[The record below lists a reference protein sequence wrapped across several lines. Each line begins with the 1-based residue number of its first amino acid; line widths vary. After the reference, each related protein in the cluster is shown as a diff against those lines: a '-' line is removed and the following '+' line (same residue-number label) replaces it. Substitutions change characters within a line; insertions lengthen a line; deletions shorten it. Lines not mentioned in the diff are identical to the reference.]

1 MHSFRVVSASCG
13 EPSESPQGFESG
25 SFMNCHAIPEDH
37 LWTVE
42 PQHVKLE
49 TQLDMLHLHKN
60 QSHVN

>member
-1 MHSFRVVSASCG
+1 
-13 EPSESPQGFESG
+13 
-25 SFMNCHAIPEDH
+25 MNCHAIPEDH